1 MARFLIKL
9 QCCQESYRA
18 LFVIL
23 FQAYINDLPQYVQSN
38 IHIFADDTV
47 IYLRITS
54 INHCIQ
60 LQQHLPNLEACE
72 SDWKMEFNIPNC
84 NVLRITRKQNP
95 YIYEYTFK
103 GQTSDSVHSVKYLG
117 AYLSDDLRWNENV
130 KNVSN
135 KANKTIGFL
144 KRNLRHCPP
153 RTKETAYCSCV
164 WDPYRAKNTNKL
176 EMVER
181 KAECWV
187 LNRFSLKR

>member
-1 MARFLIKL
+1 
-9 QCCQESYRA
+9 
-18 LFVIL
+18 
-23 FQAYINDLPQYVQSN
+23 
-38 IHIFADDTV
+38 
-47 IYLRITS
+47 
-54 INHCIQ
+54 
-60 LQQHLPNLEACE
+60 
-72 SDWKMEFNIPNC
+72 MEFNIPNC

-117 AYLSDDLRWNENV
+117 AYLFDDLRWNENV

-181 KAECWV
+181 KAACWV
-187 LNRFSLKR
+187 LNRFSLKDSVTEMLSALKWKTLESRRSTARLSMMYKMLYS

>member
-1 MARFLIKL
+1 MFY
-9 QCCQESYRA
+9 ESRE
-18 LFVIL
+18 
-23 FQAYINDLPQYVQSN
+23 SK
-38 IHIFADDTV
+38 IHIFT
-47 IYLRITS
+47 
-54 INHCIQ
+54 
-60 LQQHLPNLEACE
+60 
-72 SDWKMEFNIPNC
+72 NIR
-84 NVLRITRKQNP
+84 LKD
-95 YIYEYTFK
+95 
-103 GQTSDSVHSVKYLG
+103 SDSVHSVKYLG

-181 KAECWV
+181 KAA
-187 LNRFSLKR
+187 